1 MATAL
6 VMALVTKPSLCNL
19 LFLAL
24 ENTMQLIDTKTLR
37 DRLLLDDKQEIND
50 ALKSA
55 IAGASPRLE
64 AILQTTF
71 TKGSAEDYFLLDGDV
86 HSDFNGVFKLRLSKG
101 FVRAV
106 PALVV
111 SVAETLDGSWTP
123 IAPVGRMDTEKGFMS
138 VSNAHRGKY
147 VKVTYDFGF
156 ASSKEVPEWLA
167 EVSVCYAVKVLSMNQ
182 VNDRK
187 DELSKV
193 YEFVD
198 SHSAGILDAHLRVS
212 SAAIPDLG
220 V

>member
-1 MATAL
+1 
-6 VMALVTKPSLCNL
+6 
-19 LFLAL
+19 
-24 ENTMQLIDTKTLR
+24 MQLIDVKTLR

-55 IAGASPRLE
+55 VAGASPRLE

-71 TKGSAEDYFLLDGDV
+71 SKGSAEDYFLLDDAV
-86 HSDFNGVFKLRLSKG
+86 HSDFNGVFKLRLSRG
-101 FVRAV
+101 FVRAL

-111 SVAETLDGSWTP
+111 AVAESLEGPWDT
-123 IAPVGRMDTEKGFMS
+123 IAPLGRVDAEKGFLG
-138 VSNAHRGKY
+138 VSNTYRNKY

-156 ASSKEVPEWLA
+156 ASLKEVPEWLA
-167 EVSVCYAVKVLSMNQ
+167 EVSICYAVKVLSMNQ

-212 SAAIPDLG
+212 SASIPDLG
-220 V
+220 L